1 MNLCKKLAKLES
13 IRIELVCLF
22 LAILFIPF
30 HIIHKNLALNLFSM
44 GSKLSIY
51 PILFGISLYLF
62 EIIKKRNLIIK
73 KKYGIYILILFF
85 IQVLSITHGLIIF
98 PYWDEINA
106 DQFDKLTKILNFLSS
121 KDVFIDTNFAG
132 KVWLSARMILKLLP
146 ALLCT
151 YGCSLWILS
160 LFEINQ
166 EKTSNYLLKGI
177 VGSSILCSV
186 YSIIEYLHL
195 FGVHWATTILY
206 RINPLLYDV
215 AFAHNWWPP
224 LFGGNRVRS
233 LFAEPSYLTIFLAVA
248 IPFCFYYSIVIRRK
262 SFLWKLLPS
271 FLLIMMLT
279 TNSKT
284 GMGILLAEFLAFVFF
299 LILGRKYADYKGSI
313 KRSLKFITWFLVTIC
328 IGVSVNN
335 FLRHRY
341 NINYE
346 ILDITD
352 NHIITINVKNISRI
366 PWNKLDDYQLT
377 AAWYND
383 QWEEYGRKDV
393 SIKETLHY
401 GESETLTLDLPQVP
415 KDLDYPNVV
424 IELKKTGPY
433 EAGLLAA
440 QGASKLVLRQL
451 EDGTLGDLSAEK
463 AKENSMFALTSTKVG
478 SNQQRYGMML
488 VDLKIGMKHPLLGVG
503 GNELKQAYIVPNIP
517 EGLKKNREIQ
527 LWTRLQKERGI
538 LRSGFPV
545 ISEYPNQFATY
556 GGLGLFLFLFPSFY
570 SLYELWKSRAKW
582 LNKDN
587 KLFLPT
593 SVLCVAFFGLMVS
606 YIGGNSM
613 QIYTYWILLG
623 VIIGWCEVLNK
634 A

>member
-1 MNLCKKLAKLES
+1 MNLYSKTKFYKF
-13 IRIELVCLF
+13 ELICLF
-22 LAILFIPF
+22 LAVVFIPF
-30 HIIHKNLALNLFSM
+30 HIIHKGLILTLFSM
-44 GSKLSIY
+44 GAKLSIY
-51 PILFGISLYLF
+51 PIIIGIILYF
-62 EIIKKRNLIIK
+62 FKVIRSRDIGVP
-73 KKYGIYILILFF
+73 KKYANYLLILF
-85 IQVLSITHGLIIF
+85 IVQILSTVYGLVIF
-98 PYWDEINA
+98 PYWNEINA
-106 DQFDKLTKILNFLSS
+106 NQFDKLIKIIDFLSNKHIS
-121 KDVFIDTNFAG
+121 IDTNFAG
-132 KVWLSARMILKLLP
+132 KVWFSSRMVLKLLP
-146 ALLCT
+146 SLLCT
-151 YGCSLWILS
+151 YGCSLWIVS
-160 LFEINQ
+160 LLEINQ
-166 EKTSNYLLKGI
+166 EKTSNYLMKGI
-177 VGSSILCSV
+177 VGSAILCSV

-195 FGVHWATTILY
+195 FGVHWATIILY

-233 LFAEPSYLTIFLAVA
+233 LFAEPSYLTIYLAVA
-248 IPFCFYYSIVIRRK
+248 IPFCFYYSIVIKKKR
-262 SFLWKLLPS
+262 FFWKLLPS

-284 GMGILLAEFLAFVFF
+284 GMGILLAEFLASVFF
-299 LILGRKYADYKGSI
+299 LILGRKYADYKDSI
-313 KRSLKFITWFLVTIC
+313 KRSLKFITYFLVTIC

-335 FLRHRY
+335 FLQHRY

-352 NHIITINVKNISRI
+352 NHIITINVKNIGRI

-424 IELKKTGPY
+424 IELKKSGPY

-463 AKENSMFALTSTKVG
+463 AKENSMLALTSTKVG

-488 VDLKIGMKHPLLGVG
+488 VDLKIGMQHPLLGVG

-517 EGLKKNREIQ
+517 EGLKNNREIQ

-556 GGLGLFLFLFPSFY
+556 GGLGLFLFLLPSFY
-570 SLYELWKSRAKW
+570 SLYELWRNRAKW

-587 KLFLPT
+587 KLFLLT